1 MANGPITIDQEDI
14 INPEAHLTSNL
25 LPHQMEHGNTGGFQL
40 YGNIPLPANQTSGT
54 GAVYGT
60 SHSTRGLGVTNRAT
74 SVKFTAV
81 SSTKADQL
89 VIGPGSQSLKLASGS
104 KHQMVLSNAGVTPT
118 GTNSFVTTTPPEG
131 KFLDS
136 QSHFTISIMIKFF
149 N

>member
-1 MANGPITIDQEDI
+1 MVIQ
-14 INPEAHLTSNL
+14 
-25 LPHQMEHGNTGGFQL
+25 GFQL
-40 YGNIPLPANQTSGT
+40 YGSIPLPANQTSET
-54 GAVYGT
+54 GAVHGT
-60 SHSTRGLGVTNRAT
+60 SHSTGGLGVTNRAT
-74 SVKFTAV
+74 TVKFAQNNQPPHAV
-81 SSTKADQL
+81 SLSQADQL